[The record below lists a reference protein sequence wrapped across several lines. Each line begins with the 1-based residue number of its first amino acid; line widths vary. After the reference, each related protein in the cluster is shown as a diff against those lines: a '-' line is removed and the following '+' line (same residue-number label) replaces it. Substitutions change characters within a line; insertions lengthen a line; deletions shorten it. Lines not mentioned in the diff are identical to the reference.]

1 MAVVGYDDVNF
12 AAELAVPLTSV
23 RQPSHEIGW
32 RAADLLL
39 GVGEPEQ
46 VLFQPELVVRA
57 SSGA

>member
-1 MAVVGYDDVNF
+1 MVVYVYVIRPPARAWPF
-12 AAELAVPLTSV
+12 
-23 RQPSHEIGW
+23 PSAPHPSPEIGW
-32 RAADLLL
+32 RAAALLL